1 MVHRLIF
8 QNLRTSMVTEV
19 TSYQPNLKMHSF
31 IDTDISEMGAIEK
44 QIPTI

>member
-1 MVHRLIF
+1 
-8 QNLRTSMVTEV
+8 MVTEV

-44 QIPTI
+44 QIPTIWLLIMAMLMSY